1 VNCGSAAFTATQDP
15 ELGGFNMAL
24 KKQNNLLSANPG
36 KVTVL
41 T

>member
-1 VNCGSAAFTATQDP
+1 MNCGSAAFTATQDP

-24 KKQNNLLSANPG
+24 KKLFLLSANPG